1 MRTHLSRMLLAGIL
15 GGLGTLNALAAPIV
29 PGFTVEHYADV
40 TDPAEMTFDP
50 ATGTMYVGR
59 DNSGSGGSPGSA
71 AKIHVV
77 APGGVPVAEYG
88 DTDIPD
94 PDSVLFDA
102 DGAISGVAGS
112 VLVAG
117 REGNEGALRAIHPD
131 QTTSLLF
138 HVGSGIVNPNSLKYD
153 STGRVVIADNLGKI
167 ATTTGGNPTVLYD
180 LGGRNGT
187 IAIDSNDNIFTDGPG
202 GVIRIHAADGSLV
215 NANFYT
221 DPDPAEG
228 GFQLEFGPGDALW
241 GDFLYGISRDS
252 GELIRWDTAG
262 TPTVIGTG
270 FGGDPSIA
278 VSDLEFGPDGALYV
292 SFFSDDEIVR
302 IIPEPGSVVLLG
314 IGAGLVG
321 LVIRRRK

>member
-1 MRTHLSRMLLAGIL
+1 MRTHLTRMTLAGVL
-15 GGLGTLNALAAPIV
+15 GLLGTLNAAAAPIV

-40 TDPAEMTFDP
+40 TDPVEMTFDP

-59 DNSGSGGSPGSA
+59 GNSGSGGSEA
-71 AKIHVV
+71 DAVKIHVV
-77 APGGVPVAEYG
+77 APGGAPVAEYG
-88 DTDIPD
+88 DSDIPD

-102 DGAISGVAGS
+102 DGAISGVPGS

-117 REGNEGALRAIHPD
+117 REGDEGALRAIHPD

-138 HVGSGIVNPNSLKYD
+138 HVGSGLVNPNGLKFD
-153 STGRVVIADNLGKI
+153 STGRVVIADNLGEV
-167 ATTTGGNPTVLYD
+167 AFTTGGNPTILYD

-187 IAIDSNDNIFTDGPG
+187 IAIDANDDIYTDGPG

-221 DPDPAEG
+221 DPNPAEG

-252 GELIRWDTAG
+252 GELIRFADDG

-270 FGGDPSIA
+270 FGGDGVTA

-302 IIPEPGSVVLLG
+302 IVPEPGSVALLG
-314 IGAGLVG
+314 IGAGLIG
-321 LVIRRRK
+321 LMIRRRK

>member
-1 MRTHLSRMLLAGIL
+1 MTLAGVL
-15 GGLGTLNALAAPIV
+15 GLLGTLHAVAAPIV

-59 DNSGSGGSPGSA
+59 DRSGSGGTA
-71 AKIHVV
+71 ADPVKIHVV
-77 APGGVPVAEYG
+77 APGGAPVAEFG

-117 REGNEGALRAIHPD
+117 REGDEGALRAIHPD

-138 HVGSGIVNPNSLKYD
+138 HVGSGLVNPNSLKFD
-153 STGRVVIADNLGKI
+153 STGRVVIADNLGEV
-167 ATTTGGNPTVLYD
+167 AFTTGGNPTILYD

-187 IAIDSNDNIFTDGPG
+187 IAIDTNDDIYTDGPD

-241 GDFLYGISRDS
+241 GDSLYGISRDS
-252 GELIRWDTAG
+252 GELIRFADDG

-270 FGGDPSIA
+270 FGGDGVTA

-302 IIPEPGSVVLLG
+302 IVPEPASVALLG
-314 IGAGLVG
+314 ISVGLAGL
-321 LVIRRRK
+321 LIRRRR